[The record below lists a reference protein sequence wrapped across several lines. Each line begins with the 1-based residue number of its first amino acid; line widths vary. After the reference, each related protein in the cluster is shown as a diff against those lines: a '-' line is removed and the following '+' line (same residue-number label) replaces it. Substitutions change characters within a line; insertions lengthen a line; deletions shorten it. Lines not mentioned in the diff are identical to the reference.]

1 MQFIVSAWELPY
13 RKINHP
19 AGKLNHLFKSEILT
33 MKFAFAV
40 KGIYRGGKG
49 AMPHPRPVKKGVAP
63 PLELRAFT
71 LFKS

>member
-49 AMPHPRPVKKGVAP
+49 AVPHPRPVKKGVAP
-63 PLELRAFT
+63 PPRTQSFHT
-71 LFKS
+71 F